1 MKIVLTGGCTG
12 GHIYPALAIGN
23 KFKEENAKNE
33 IIYIGYQFGMENS
46 IVPAAGYDLKIVTAD
61 WISRDNPIRMI
72 KTILKT
78 QKGKRE
84 AVKILKEFS
93 PDIVVS
99 TGSFVSVPVVM
110 AAHSLGIPIYMHEQ
124 NGYPGV
130 SNRLFAK
137 WANTVFLGFEGARE
151 HFKVDNSKIVYS
163 GNPVRDDFVGRNK
176 NADRKELQISEND
189 TVITVF
195 GGSLGSET
203 TNEIGKALI
212 KEYGNKA
219 GFVIIF
225 GTGKEYYD
233 DVLES
238 LKTNGLDKLENVKV
252 MSYIKD
258 MPMVMSAS
266 DLVIS
271 RAGALSVA
279 EVTMAGK
286 AAIFIPSP
294 NVTADHQYYNA
305 KSVADGGGAIIVRED
320 EKTPEE
326 VLKVVGK
333 IAADPANL
341 KKMGELCGKCAP
353 KDAANIIYKNIMET
367 YK

>member
-23 KFKEENAKNE
+23 KFKKENAENE
-33 IIYIGYQFGMENS
+33 IVYIGYQFGMENS

-61 WISRDNPIRMI
+61 WLRRDNPIRMI
-72 KTILKT
+72 KTVLNT

-93 PDIVVS
+93 PDLVVS

-130 SNRLFAK
+130 SNRMFAK
-137 WANTVFLGFEGARE
+137 WAKTVFLGFEGARE
-151 HFKVDNSKIVYS
+151 YFKVDNSKLVYS

-176 NADRKELQISEND
+176 SADRKELCIPEKD

-203 TNEIGKALI
+203 TNNIGEALI

-225 GTGKEYYD
+225 GTGKEYYN
-233 DVLES
+233 DVLGV
-238 LKTNGLDKLENVKV
+238 LKDKGLDKFENVKL
-252 MSYIKD
+252 MPYIKD

-305 KSVADGGGAIIVRED
+305 KSVADGGGALIVRED
-320 EKTPEE
+320 EKTPDE
-326 VLKVVGK
+326 VLKVVRK
-333 IAADPANL
+333 IAADSANL
-341 KKMGELCGKCAP
+341 KKMGELCSKCAP